1 MEYFLATQDTIRIVP
16 NDFVVVIDVI
26 RAFTTACY
34 AYSRQPKVIYPVAG
48 ISDAKAWKKK
58 DRSVILVGERFGISI
73 PGFDYNN
80 SPSQMELADIHG
92 KTVVMTTTAG
102 TRGLH
107 NAPPGAHV
115 ITGSFVNS
123 GAITAY
129 IQKENPPRVTFLCTD
144 DRYYDSEDF
153 LCASFIK
160 SRLEGK
166 PLTFSSIRAH
176 IRRHPATKMFLEAP
190 LIPTSRRDFAL
201 CMEIDVFPFVLK
213 RVNKKSHMALVKY
226 DVVGAKIR

>member
-1 MEYFLATQDTIRIVP
+1 MEYFLATQDTIRSVP

-34 AYSRQPKVIYPVAG
+34 AYSRQPKVIYPVAE
-48 ISDAKAWKKK
+48 ISDAKAWKRK
-58 DRSVILVGERFGISI
+58 DRSVILVGERFGVSI

-80 SPSQMELADIHG
+80 SPSQMSIADLRG
-92 KTVVMTTTAG
+92 KTIVMTTTAG

-107 NAPPGAHV
+107 NAPASARV
-115 ITGSFVNS
+115 VTGSFVNS
-123 GAITAY
+123 GAITSY
-129 IQKENPPRVTFLCTD
+129 IQKEKPAQVTFLCTD

-166 PLTFSSIRAH
+166 PLSFPAIRAH

-190 LIPTSRRDFAL
+190 LIPTSRKDFAL
-201 CMEIDVFPFVLK
+201 CMETDVFPFVLK
-213 RVNKKSHMALVKY
+213 RVTQNGHMALVRH
-226 DVVGAKIR
+226 DIR

>member
-1 MEYFLATQDTIRIVP
+1 MEYYLATPDTIQAIP

-34 AYSRQPKVIYPVAG
+34 AYSRNPSVIYPVAE
-48 ISDAKAWKKK
+48 ISEAKDWKKK
-58 DRSVILVGERFGISI
+58 NPNVILVGERYGVSI

-80 SPSQMELADIHG
+80 SPSQMGVADLYG
-92 KTVVMTTTAG
+92 KTIVMTTTAG
-102 TRGLH
+102 TRGLL
-107 NAPPGAHV
+107 AVPAKAIV

-123 GAITAY
+123 GAIVSY
-129 IQKENPPRVTFLCTD
+129 IQKENPKTVTFLCTD

-160 SRLEGK
+160 SRLEGA
-166 PLTFSSIRAH
+166 PLSFTAMRAH

-190 LIPTSRRDFAL
+190 LIPTSRKDFAL
-201 CMEIDVFPFVLK
+201 CMESDVFSFVLK
-213 RVNKKSHMALVKY
+213 RIIKDGHMALIKY
-226 DVVGAKIR
+226 II

>member
-1 MEYFLATQDTIRIVP
+1 MEYFLATLDTIHSVP

-34 AYSRQPKVIYPVAG
+34 AYAQNPSTIYPVAQ
-48 ISDAKAWKKK
+48 ISDAKKWKKK
-58 DRSVILVGERFGISI
+58 NPEVILIGERFGVSI

-80 SPSQMELADIHG
+80 SPTQMSTANLRG
-92 KTVVMTTTAG
+92 KTIIMTTTAG

-107 NAPPGAHV
+107 AVPTNAHV

-123 GAITAY
+123 GAITTY
-129 IQKENPPRVTFLCTD
+129 IQKNNPKAVTFLCTD

-153 LCASFIK
+153 LCASYIK
-160 SRLEGK
+160 SRLVGK
-166 PLTFSSIRAH
+166 PLSFLTIHSH

-190 LIPTSRRDFAL
+190 LIPTSRKDFAL
-201 CMEIDVFPFVLK
+201 CMETDVFPFVLK
-213 RVNKKSHMALVKY
+213 RIIKNGHMALIKSIV
-226 DVVGAKIR
+226 R